1 MKEKKKVSFC
11 PKKQRFTCEVVMIA
25 SDSLRIKIALII
37 QMVTNQTLSGTEF
50 SPTSEKWGLL

>member
-1 MKEKKKVSFC
+1 M
-11 PKKQRFTCEVVMIA
+11 VMIA